1 MSEMF
6 RSWWQDRVLKGIV
19 KNSAYLFSSNSATIV
34 LATIQGILAA
44 RLLGAVDYGILI
56 ATVIPFVT
64 NVHRLLS
71 FRMSEVVVKY
81 LRGYLAEGAED
92 KAAAII
98 KGTALLESGTSL
110 MSYAILIILAP
121 LASLYFAKDPQTT
134 YLFVIY
140 GLVMLTNC
148 AYETSA
154 GVLQT
159 LNRFDRLA
167 LANLLQGIL
176 TAGIILAAFL
186 GKGGMLAVLLAYLI
200 GKSFAGLMVMGQAFQ
215 QLSRRLGKHW
225 WRSQLKIIPDWHPI
239 MKFAFST
246 NLSGT
251 VNLIVR
257 DSETLFITYLRS
269 PLEAGY
275 FRIALSVINLVMLPI
290 EPFIA
295 PTYSEITQAI
305 SNGHYKLTRQL
316 LKRLSILSGAWTLTA
331 GCGLALFG
339 WWLIPLIYGAQYK
352 PAYPAVLI
360 LLVGYGYANILHW
373 NRPLLLALGMPTFPL
388 KVSALVGMVKTALT
402 LWLVP
407 VYGYLAEAVILSVY
421 FLTSISINVWQGFRK
436 LHQRATTT
444 QVGAE

>member
-316 LKRLSILSGAWTLTA
+316 LKRLKIG
-331 GCGLALFG
+331 
-339 WWLIPLIYGAQYK
+339 
-352 PAYPAVLI
+352 
-360 LLVGYGYANILHW
+360 
-373 NRPLLLALGMPTFPL
+373 
-388 KVSALVGMVKTALT
+388 
-402 LWLVP
+402 
-407 VYGYLAEAVILSVY
+407 
-421 FLTSISINVWQGFRK
+421 
-436 LHQRATTT
+436 RAH
-444 QVGAE
+444 V